1 MTNLERDLFSLI
13 TLVSNVTEAYS
24 ACLFLENKRRKT
36 YQLTTYHS
44 LSPYILTDA
53 SVDIGQGFMG
63 WVLENNE
70 PLSVNQFEKDT
81 LVLGY
86 YSRNE
91 DIKSF
96 MATPLP
102 SSTNKGVL
110 AIDSKKSWCFT
121 SKDQKILAG
130 FAQQFAYLADGALM
144 SVQKERRSMNVPAF
158 NKYLSSLRS
167 SENEGQLL
175 NAICQ
180 APRELL
186 PFDACFLV
194 LVDEEAGV
202 SRLVKTS
209 GFGELFLNEVAIS
222 EHASLAGYVLN
233 KKESLRLPDLKG
245 KKGTKPLFHQDEPR
259 IDARSAVCLPLI
271 SRGEI
276 LGCLGFTSRRRAQF
290 DVSSIQR
297 GELIAAIVADAIASR
312 KNELRWQARLEIDPL
327 TGEQNIHYLHSRLHE
342 MICEAETKGRQLALL
357 SIAPDT
363 SWEFTDSCE
372 EEVIIL
378 LSNSLKQFVAENDI
392 LVRYEGSRF
401 LLLLQDSSQEYAEA
415 VAERII
421 HVVNHTPFLLGGKE
435 FEITISIGAA
445 CYPET
450 AQSSKN
456 LIKSSLEALA
466 FAQKGGAVSQ
476 LCLMGEIG
484 NGIQFV

>member
-44 LSPYILTDA
+44 LSPYILADA
-53 SVDIGQGFMG
+53 SVEMGQGFMG

-70 PLSVNQFEKDT
+70 PLSVNQFDKDT

-102 SSTNKGVL
+102 SSINKGAL

-121 SKDQKILAG
+121 SRDQKILAG
-130 FAQQFAYLADGALM
+130 FAQQFAYLADGAM
-144 SVQKERRSMNVPAF
+144 TSVQMERRSMNVPAF
-158 NKYLSSLRS
+158 SKYLNSLRS

-180 APRELL
+180 VPRELL

-194 LVDEEAGV
+194 LIDEEAGV
-202 SRLVKTS
+202 PRLVRTS
-209 GFGELFLNEVAIS
+209 GFGELFLGEITIS
-222 EHASLAGYVLN
+222 EHASLAGYVLS

-245 KKGTKPLFHQDEPR
+245 KKETRPLFHQDEPR
-259 IDARSAVCLPLI
+259 FESRSAACFPLI

-276 LGCLGFTSRRRAQF
+276 LGCLGFASKRRAQF
-290 DVSSIQR
+290 DASSVQR
-297 GELIAAIVADAIASR
+297 GEIIAALVADAIANR

-327 TGEQNIHYLHSRLHE
+327 TGEQNIEYLHSRLHE
-342 MICEAETKGRQLALL
+342 IILESEATGRQLALL
-357 SIAPDT
+357 SIAPDASSGFDDT
-363 SWEFTDSCE
+363 PE
-372 EEVIIL
+372 EEVIL
-378 LSNSLKQFVAENDI
+378 HLSNSLKPFAAGNDI
-392 LVRYEGSRF
+392 LVRHEGPRF
-401 LLLLQDSSQEYAEA
+401 LLLLHDSSQEYAEA

-421 HVVNHTPFLLGGKE
+421 HVVNHTPFYLDGKE

-445 CYPET
+445 CFPET
-450 AQSSKN
+450 AQNSNS
-456 LIKSSLEALA
+456 LIKSSLAALG
-466 FAQKGGAVSQ
+466 FAQKGGAGNQ
-476 LCLMGEIG
+476 LCFMGG
-484 NGIQFV
+484 DRSWN